1 MIRGVQ
7 GFYKIENLGKVMAMT
22 AREQYV
28 VDWEGRKTGVL
39 LSLKQYERLL
49 EDLHDLAVV
58 AERRDE
64 EPISLEELKRRLK
77 KDGLI

>member
-1 MIRGVQ
+1 
-7 GFYKIENLGKVMAMT
+7 MAMA

-28 VDWEGRKTGVL
+28 VDSEGRKTAVL
-39 LSLKQYERLL
+39 LSLEQYERLL

>member
-1 MIRGVQ
+1 MVAQ
-7 GFYKIENLGKVMAMT
+7 
-22 AREQYV
+22 EQYV
-28 VDWEGRKTGVL
+28 VDSKGRKTGVL

-49 EDLHDLAVV
+49 EDLHDLAMV

-64 EPISLEELKRRLK
+64 EPISLDELKKRLK

>member
-1 MIRGVQ
+1 MV
-7 GFYKIENLGKVMAMT
+7 

-28 VDWEGRKTGVL
+28 VDAKGRKTGVL
-39 LSLKQYERLL
+39 LSLEQYERLL
-49 EDLHDLAVV
+49 ADLHDLAVV

-64 EPISLEELKRRLK
+64 EPISVEELKRRLK

>member
-1 MIRGVQ
+1 M
-7 GFYKIENLGKVMAMT
+7 VMA

-28 VDWEGRKTGVL
+28 VDSEGRKIGVL

-64 EPISLEELKRRLK
+64 EAISLEELKRRLK
-77 KDGLI
+77 EDGLI

>member
-1 MIRGVQ
+1 
-7 GFYKIENLGKVMAMT
+7 MA

-28 VDWEGRKTGVL
+28 VDAKGRKTGVL
-39 LSLKQYERLL
+39 LSVEQYERLL

-64 EPISLEELKRRLK
+64 KPISLAELKRRLK
-77 KDGLI
+77 EDGLI

>member
-1 MIRGVQ
+1 
-7 GFYKIENLGKVMAMT
+7 MA

-28 VDWEGRKTGVL
+28 VDAKGRKTAVL
-39 LSLKQYERLL
+39 LSLDQYERLL

>member
-1 MIRGVQ
+1 
-7 GFYKIENLGKVMAMT
+7 MA

-28 VDWEGRKTGVL
+28 VDSEGRKTGVL
-39 LSLKQYERLL
+39 LSLEQYERLL

-64 EPISLEELKRRLK
+64 APIGLDELKRRLK